1 MVGRTRVL
9 LVDDHPLVRAGV
21 RRVLEG
27 ASDIEVLG
35 EASDGAAALEA
46 MRELRPDVVILDL
59 GMPGM
64 DGVSVLRRARLIL
77 PAVKILVLTMHAS
90 PEYVALAIQ
99 AGADGYL
106 LKESAVQELLVA
118 IQTVVAGRA
127 FHSPQIQLELARLV
141 RNGADG
147 ATRSPELDRLSDRE
161 RDVLRA
167 IAEGS
172 STKEIAGRFGIST
185 RTVETHRA
193 SVMRKLGLRSVALL
207 TQFAIRV
214 GLVRTP

>member
-1 MVGRTRVL
+1 MAGRTRVL

-21 RRVLEG
+21 RRVEC
-27 ASDIEVLG
+27 ASDLEVVG
-35 EASDGAAALEA
+35 EAADGAAALEA
-46 MRELRPDVVILDL
+46 IRDLRPDVLILDL

-64 DGVSVLRRARLIL
+64 DGLSVLQRARLIRPSL
-77 PAVKILVLTMHAS
+77 KILVLTMHAS
-90 PEYVALAIQ
+90 SEYVARAIQ

-106 LKESAVQELLVA
+106 LKESAVQELLAA
-118 IQTVVAGRA
+118 IQSVVAGRA

-141 RNGADG
+141 RNGAEG
-147 ATRSPELDRLSDRE
+147 AVSSRELDRLSDRE
-161 RDVLRA
+161 REVLRA
-167 IAEGS
+167 IAEGA
-172 STKEIAGRFGIST
+172 STKEIAARFGIST

-193 SVMRKLGLRSVALL
+193 SLMRKLGLRSVALL

>member
-1 MVGRTRVL
+1 ML

-27 ASDIEVLG
+27 SSDIEVAG

-46 MRELRPDVVILDL
+46 LRQLRPDVLILDL

-64 DGVSVLRRARLIL
+64 DGLSVLRRARQIQ
-77 PAVKILVLTMHAS
+77 PTVKILVLTMHAS
-90 PEYVALAIQ
+90 PEYVARAIQ
-99 AGADGYL
+99 AGANGYL
-106 LKESAVQELLVA
+106 LKESAVQELPVA
-118 IQTVVAGRA
+118 IQAVVAGRA

-141 RNGADG
+141 RNGADSAVG
-147 ATRSPELDRLSDRE
+147 SRELDRLSDRE
-161 RDVLRA
+161 RDVLQA

-172 STKEIAGRFGIST
+172 STKEIAARFGIST

-193 SVMRKLGLRSVALL
+193 SLMRKLGLRSVALL

>member
-1 MVGRTRVL
+1 MGRIRIL

-27 ASDIEVLG
+27 ASDLEVVG

-46 MRELRPDVVILDL
+46 IRDLRPDVLILDL
-59 GMPGM
+59 GMPRM
-64 DGVSVLRRARLIL
+64 DGLSVLQRARLIL
-77 PAVKILVLTMHAS
+77 PTVKILVLTMHAS
-90 PEYVALAIQ
+90 PEYVARAIQ

-106 LKESAVQELLVA
+106 LKESAVQELLTA
-118 IQTVVAGRA
+118 IQTVVAGRG

-147 ATRSPELDRLSDRE
+147 AVSSRELDRLSDRE
-161 RDVLRA
+161 REVLRA

-172 STKEIAGRFGIST
+172 STKEIAARFGIST

-193 SVMRKLGLRSVALL
+193 SLTRKLGLRSVALL

>member
-1 MVGRTRVL
+1 VGRTRVL
-9 LVDDHPLVRAGV
+9 LADDHPLVRAGV

-35 EASDGAAALEA
+35 EASDGTAALEA
-46 MRELRPDVVILDL
+46 IRELRPDVLILDL
-59 GMPGM
+59 GMPEL
-64 DGVSVLRRARLIL
+64 DGLSVLQRARHIQ
-77 PAVKILVLTMHAS
+77 PAIKILVLTMHAS
-90 PEYVALAIQ
+90 PEYVARAIQ

-106 LKESAVQELLVA
+106 LKESAVQELLTA
-118 IQTVVAGRA
+118 IQAVVAGRA
-127 FHSPQIQLELARLV
+127 FHSPQIQVELARLV

-147 ATRSPELDRLSDRE
+147 AVSSRELDRLSDRE

-167 IAEGS
+167 IAEGG
-172 STKEIAGRFGIST
+172 STKEIAARFGIST

-193 SVMRKLGLRSVALL
+193 SLMRKLGLRSVALL